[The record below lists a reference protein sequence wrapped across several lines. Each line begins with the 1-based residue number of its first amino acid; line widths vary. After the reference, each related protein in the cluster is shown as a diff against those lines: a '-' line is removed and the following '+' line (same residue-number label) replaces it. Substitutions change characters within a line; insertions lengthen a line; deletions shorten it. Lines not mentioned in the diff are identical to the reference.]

1 MELLICLGVFGVVFF
16 AALALLRSLFQYDL
30 YQKRLESLAQDIAP
44 EKNYKVKWN
53 TSLRFLIKKISRL
66 FAARSFT
73 GDLQAQLIRAGIPLK
88 AEEYVTFA
96 LALVLLFPL
105 SLYFLTGN
113 LWLGIIAGL
122 GGTCMP
128 KFYLNY
134 QREKRLQTLNLQ
146 LGDALVVMA
155 NALRAGFGF
164 QQAMDTVR
172 RELPP
177 PISAEFNW
185 ALQETN
191 LGFSQ
196 EEALLNLG
204 NRVQSEDLDMVISG
218 VIIQR
223 QVGGNLAEI
232 LDNISGTIRERSKI
246 RREVKILTAQ
256 GRLSGLIIG
265 LLPVILIAVMLVIN
279 PDYFNVMLRD
289 MRGIFLLGTAVVFEI
304 IGFILIR
311 KIIDID
317 F

>member
-1 MELLICLGVFGVVFF
+1 MELSICLAVFGLVFF
-16 AALALLRSLFQYDL
+16 GTLALLKTLFQYDL
-30 YQKRLESLAQDIAP
+30 YQKRLESLGEGNSAESRPQI
-44 EKNYKVKWN
+44 KWN
-53 TSLRFLIKKISRL
+53 TSVRFLIKKVSRL

-73 GDLQAQLIRAGIPLK
+73 GNLQAQLIGAGLPFK
-88 AEEYVTFA
+88 AEEFITLS
-96 LALVLLFPL
+96 LALIMLFPL
-105 SLYFLTGN
+105 CLYFLTGN
-113 LWLGIIAGL
+113 FWLGLIVGL
-122 GGTCMP
+122 GGIYIP
-128 KFYLNY
+128 KMYLNY
-134 QREKRLQTLNLQ
+134 HKEKRLQNLNIQ

-172 RELPP
+172 KELPA
-177 PISAEFNW
+177 PISTEFNW
-185 ALQETN
+185 ALQEMN

-204 NRVQSEDLDMVISG
+204 SRAQSEDLDMVISG

-232 LDNISGTIRERSKI
+232 LDNISGTIRERSRI

-265 LLPVILIAVMLVIN
+265 LLPVVLIAIMLVIN
-279 PDYFNVMLRD
+279 PAYFNVMLKD
-289 MRGIFLLGTAVVFEI
+289 TRGIFLLSTAVVFEI
-304 IGFILIR
+304 IGFIIIQ